1 MYYLGIDLGGTNIA
15 AGVVNQNY
23 EIIGRG
29 ERKTNTPRPAEE
41 ILEDMAKAARSAV
54 ADAGLK
60 MQDIACCGI
69 GAPGSVDSSEGIIYD
84 SNNLGFELLPMQ
96 KIMEKKLNMS
106 CIVHNDANVA
116 ALGEML
122 NGAGKGARSF
132 VAVTLGTGVG
142 GGVIINNTMLTGVNS
157 AAGELGHTIIQ
168 LNGEPCTCGS
178 KGCWEAYASVT
189 ALIRQTKQ
197 KMEENPDSLM
207 WDISRKNNGK
217 VDGRTAFDAM
227 RAGDEVAKAVVDKY
241 CEYVACGVCNM
252 VNIFQPE
259 VLCIGGG
266 ISKEGETLLEPIREY
281 VAKNRYSKKS
291 DKQTLIKAAELYNDA
306 GIIGAAFLHTLDN

>member
-29 ERKTNTPRPAEE
+29 ERKTNAARPAEE
-41 ILEDMAKAARSAV
+41 IIEDMVEAARSAV
-54 ADAGLK
+54 KNAGLEMK
-60 MQDIACCGI
+60 DIARCGI
-69 GAPGSVDSSEGIIYD
+69 GAPGSVDSREGVIYE

-96 KIMEKKLNMS
+96 KIMEQKLNMS
-106 CIVHNDANVA
+106 CLIHNDANAA

-142 GGVIINNTMLTGVNS
+142 GGIILNNSMLTGVNS
-157 AAGELGHTIIQ
+157 AAGELGHTIIKM
-168 LNGEPCTCGS
+168 NGEPCTCGS

-217 VDGRTAFDAM
+217 VDGRTSFDAM
-227 RAGDEVAKAVVDKY
+227 RAGDEAAKAVVEQY
-241 CEYVACGVCNM
+241 CEYVAYGVCNM

-266 ISKEGETLLEPIREY
+266 ISKEGETLLRPIRKY
-281 VAKNRYSKKS
+281 VEKNRYSKKS
-291 DKQTLIKAAELYNDA
+291 NKQTLIKAAELYNDA

>member
-1 MYYLGIDLGGTNIA
+1 M
-15 AGVVNQNY
+15 
-23 EIIGRG
+23 
-29 ERKTNTPRPAEE
+29 AE
-41 ILEDMAKAARSAV
+41 AARSAV

-69 GAPGSVDSSEGIIYD
+69 GAPGSVNSSEGIVYD

-96 KIMEKKLNMS
+96 KIMEQKLNMS
-106 CIVHNDANVA
+106 CIVHNDANAA

-122 NGAGKGARSF
+122 NGAGKGTRSF

-142 GGVIINNTMLTGVNS
+142 GGVIINNAMLTGLNS

-178 KGCWEAYASVT
+178 RGCWEAYASVT

-217 VDGRTAFDAM
+217 VDGRTSFDAM
-227 RAGDEVAKAVVDKY
+227 RAGDDAAKAVVDRY

-252 VNIFQPE
+252 INIFQPE
-259 VLCIGGG
+259 VICIGGG
-266 ISKEGETLLEPIREY
+266 ISREGETLLGPIREH
-281 VAKNRYSKKS
+281 VIKNRYSKKS